1 LPTCTIVIPGSC
13 PSGPEAAGRLGRA
26 PKSLRAPSRE
36 LGGRGTIA
44 SFRAHD
50 ELSLAGLFA
59 RNLRNLLAL
68 TRPDEEVPVP
78 TPEQILAASN
88 GGERVSLSLY
98 RLLQFALLPRVLGP
112 STRSV
117 LYLAAK
123 DFSRDLELV
132 SVQALKDWF
141 QGMDLG
147 EIEVE
152 LDEEKVLVKLSH
164 CLTCHRLPAVGASLC
179 TLERGLIDGA
189 LERITGR
196 EVISKETLCCGL
208 GDTICQ
214 FEAYSTDGESYLF
227 LDDGSRP
234 DDQRRLLSTLAE
246 QSDVAVENLRLVQE
260 RRAQETRDPLTGLL
274 NYRHLREHAAL
285 ELVRAERYGRQVT
298 FVMLDID
305 GFALVNETAG
315 REAGDE
321 VLRQWASALN
331 AHVRRCDLVCR
342 YGADEF
348 LLVLPETAEHD
359 AETVLQRLLASVS
372 GMSFEAAGRGFALTA
387 SAGVASYPEDGPTVE
402 ELVGKAT
409 TSMYVAKGEGVGH
422 VVFYAPGV

>member
-1 LPTCTIVIPGSC
+1 MMHYSNPRLLSFGTRG
-13 PSGPEAAGRLGRA
+13 SGPPRESVVVDLGT
-26 PKSLRAPSRE
+26 LRG
-36 LGGRGTIA
+36 GGRGTIA
-44 SFRAHD
+44 SSAAHG

-78 TPEQILAASN
+78 TSEQILAASE
-88 GGERVSLSLY
+88 GEGRASLSLF
-98 RLLQFALLPRVLGP
+98 RLLQFGVLPRVLGA

-117 LYLAAK
+117 LYLGAK
-123 DFSRDLELV
+123 DFSRDLELG
-132 SVQALKDWF
+132 SIQALKEWF
-141 QGMDLG
+141 RTMDLG
-147 EIEVE
+147 EVEVE
-152 LDEEKVLVKLSH
+152 LDEEKVLVKLAH

-179 TLERGLIDGA
+179 TLEHGLIDGA

-196 EVISKETLCCGL
+196 EVISKETLCRGL
-208 GDTICQ
+208 GDTVCQ
-214 FEAYSTDGESYLF
+214 FEAYSSGGEGYLF
-227 LDDGSRP
+227 LEDGTRP
-234 DDQRRLLSTLAE
+234 DDRRRLLSTLAQ

-260 RRAQETRDPLTGLL
+260 RRAQETRDPLTGLF

-298 FVMLDID
+298 FVMLDVD
-305 GFALVNETAG
+305 GFARVNETAG
-315 REAGDE
+315 RQAGDE
-321 VLRQWASALN
+321 VLRQWAGALN

-348 LLVLPETAEHD
+348 LLVLPETAEQE
-359 AETVLQRLLASVS
+359 AQAVLQRLLASVS
-372 GMSFEAAGRGFALTA
+372 GVSFEAAGRKFTLTA